1 MTISAYIIGG
11 EKSYADQFIDKAHKQ
26 GIDLQMVGHRDWDMG
41 TRGSVPDCDVILVLK
56 DVTNHMLR
64 DWAREQARSLGI
76 KFCEV
81 SQKISI
87 AMKGLCHVLGL
98 PSPKGEDMKEKDF
111 FEFSD
116 PSVDL
121 FHRNFIENYAA
132 FTVSPNKLGSRKSA
146 IHEMSLSYFMRSF
159 KDKDIEAYDF
169 GQPTLSL
176 KSSKEIKAF
185 AKIQSKN
192 LMTLLDLYKRAFE
205 DANIDSSE
213 IKDAVAKWTLCM
225 RLQTTDVVLKRAVPM
240 IFGIGFD
247 EVLQSIKDSN
257 SSALDFIESQTKASV
272 AEPSLPLT
280 TPQKEED
287 EMNILS
293 ECSTKIIKTPY
304 AILGATPSHT
314 KACCEAEGLSYKE
327 VSSYM
332 NHLRKSLKN
341 RGKGLTKSER
351 QVIQETKFLWALDL
365 LLSGDLKIDSLG
377 SLQAATKAMWATRI
391 SDKYLSEVAKIL
403 SDNSLDE
410 KALSE
415 ISPEPTTVETATVET
430 ATAETATVETATV
443 ESPRNGVSIGS
454 FKIDIKGAGE
464 VSIAEMPAGD
474 ISVEGDL
481 QVTIREV
488 KGDTLYG
495 VLIKGK

>member
-11 EKSYADQFIDKAHKQ
+11 EKTYADQFIEKAHKQ

-98 PSPKGEDMKEKDF
+98 PSPKGEDMKENDF
-111 FEFSD
+111 FDFSD
-116 PSVDL
+116 PAVNL
-121 FHRNFIENYAA
+121 FHRNFIDNYAS

-146 IHEMSLSYFMRSF
+146 IHDMSLSYFMRSF

-169 GQPTLSL
+169 GLPTLSL
-176 KSSKEIKAF
+176 KSSKEIKTF

-213 IKDAVAKWTLCM
+213 IKEAVAKWTLCM

-240 IFGIGFD
+240 IFGVSFD
-247 EVLQSIKDSN
+247 EVLQSLNDP
-257 SSALDFIESQTKASV
+257 ALDFIEEATSSV
-272 AEPSLPLT
+272 ADPSQP
-280 TPQKEED
+280 PQKKTQKEGN
-287 EMNILS
+287 EMNFLS

-314 KACCEAEGLSYKE
+314 KACCEKEGLSYKE

-332 NHLRKSLKN
+332 THLRKSLKN

-377 SLQAATKAMWATRI
+377 SLQAATKAMWATLI
-391 SDKYLSEVAKIL
+391 SDKYLSEVSKIL
-403 SDNSLDE
+403 SDNSLEE

-415 ISPEPTTVETATVET
+415 ISPEPTTVETATV
-430 ATAETATVETATV
+430 ETATVETATV

-454 FKIDIKGAGE
+454 FKIDIQGAGK

-474 ISVEGDL
+474 ISVVGDL

-488 KGDTLYG
+488 KGETLYG
-495 VLIKGK
+495 VLIEGK